1 MGGAAAGPGDP
12 PSAPPPGGGASG
24 EAVEEAVAGL
34 QARLSGLEGAVQELQ
49 RARPEAG
56 AGARAA
62 REVGPEGGGGG
73 GGGGGG
79 RPAGPGRT
87 RANLSSGA

>member
-1 MGGAAAGPGDP
+1 MT
-12 PSAPPPGGGASG
+12 APPPGGGASG

-73 GGGGGG
+73 GG